1 MEEESTVNILEFSEY
16 KSKDFVDD
24 INLVK
29 YFPDY
34 KLTLPWYEDVETV
47 KMVDNANT
55 PYDIDQLMNMYG
67 YLDRNGDLFY
77 IAYKNKLIGDCA
89 IFDDNMVAIVVSK
102 EYRGMK
108 IGSKVLDK
116 LISYAKEKDL
126 PYLKA
131 EIYDFNQ
138 VSQRLFKSHDFEK
151 IGKEMYKLDLKWNL
165 KNKKSSK
172 DI

>member
-1 MEEESTVNILEFSEY
+1 MNDGSTTKISEAREY
-16 KSKDFVDD
+16 ISKDFADD
-24 INLVK
+24 ISLVK

-47 KMVDNANT
+47 KMVDNADT
-55 PYDIDQLMNMYG
+55 PYDLDQLVKMYE
-67 YLDRNGDLFY
+67 YLNKNGDLFY

-108 IGSKVLDK
+108 IGRKVLDR
-116 LISYAKEKDL
+116 LITLAKEKDL
-126 PYLKA
+126 AYLKA

-138 VSQRLFKSHDFEK
+138 VSQSLFKSHGFEK
-151 IGKEMYKLDLKWNL
+151 IGKEMYKLDLK
-165 KNKKSSK
+165 
-172 DI
+172 

>member
-1 MEEESTVNILEFSEY
+1 MMEEESTVNILEFSEY

-29 YFPDY
+29 YFSDY

-47 KMVDNANT
+47 KMVDNANI
-55 PYDIDQLMNMYG
+55 PYDLDKLKTMYN
-67 YLDRNGDLFY
+67 YLNYNGDLFY

-89 IFDDNMVAIVVSK
+89 IFDDNMVAVVVSK
-102 EYRGMK
+102 EYRGRK

-116 LISYAKEKDL
+116 LISYAREKEL

-131 EIYDFNQ
+131 EIYGFNQ
-138 VSQRLFKSHDFEK
+138 ISKKLFKSKGFEK
-151 IGKEMYKLDLKWNL
+151 IGKEMYKLDLV
-165 KNKKSSK
+165 
-172 DI
+172 

>member
-1 MEEESTVNILEFSEY
+1 MEEGSTVKILGFAECT
-16 KSKDFVDD
+16 SKDLVDD

-34 KLTLPWYEDVETV
+34 RLTLPWYEDVETV

-55 PYDIDQLMNMYG
+55 PYDLDQLKTMYN
-67 YLDRNGDLFY
+67 YLNNNGDLFY

-102 EYRGMK
+102 EYRGRK
-108 IGSKVLDK
+108 IGSRVLNK
-116 LISYAKEKDL
+116 LILYAIEKDFE
-126 PYLKA
+126 YLKA

-138 VSQRLFKSHDFEK
+138 VSQSLFKSRGFEK
-151 IGKEMYKLDLKWNL
+151 MGKEMYKLDLIK
-165 KNKKSSK
+165 
-172 DI
+172 

>member
-1 MEEESTVNILEFSEY
+1 MKIIEANKY
-16 KSKDFVDD
+16 NKKHFVDGLC
-24 INLVK
+24 LVK
-29 YFPDY
+29 YFPAY

-55 PYDIDQLMNMYG
+55 PYDLDQLKTMYN
-67 YLDRNGDLFY
+67 YLNNNGDLFY

-108 IGSKVLDK
+108 IGSKVLDR
-116 LISYAKEKDL
+116 LITLAKEKDL
-126 PYLKA
+126 AYLKA

-138 VSQRLFKSHDFEK
+138 VSQSLFKNHGFEK
-151 IGKEMYKLDLKWNL
+151 IGKEMYKLELKWNL
-165 KNKKSSK
+165 KNKKSSW
-172 DI
+172 DILV

>member
-1 MEEESTVNILEFSEY
+1 MKIIEANKY
-16 KSKDFVDD
+16 NKKYFVDGLC
-24 INLVK
+24 LVK
-29 YFPDY
+29 YFPSY

-47 KMVDNANT
+47 KMVDNENA
-55 PYDIDQLMNMYG
+55 PYDMEQLKNMYG

-108 IGSKVLDK
+108 IGSKVLDR
-116 LISYAKEKDL
+116 LITLAKEKDL
-126 PYLKA
+126 GYLNA

-138 VSQRLFKSHDFEK
+138 VSQSLFKSHGFEK
-151 IGKEMYKLDLKWNL
+151 IGKEMYKLDLKWNH
-165 KNKKSSK
+165 KNKKSSQTLTQ
-172 DI
+172 ILS

>member
-1 MEEESTVNILEFSEY
+1 MMEEESTVNMLEFSEY

-29 YFPDY
+29 YFPAY

-55 PYDIDQLMNMYG
+55 PYGLDQLKIMYN
-67 YLDRNGDLFY
+67 YLNNNGDLFY

-108 IGSKVLDK
+108 IGSKVLDR
-116 LISYAKEKDL
+116 LITFAKEKDL
-126 PYLKA
+126 AYLKA

-138 VSQRLFKSHDFEK
+138 VSQSLFKSHGFEK
-151 IGKEMYKLDLKWNL
+151 IGKEMYKLDLK
-165 KNKKSSK
+165 
-172 DI
+172 